1 MNKKQQQ
8 FIRRLT
14 LIAGMCLV
22 GLAQAQVAVIV
33 NPKSAAANMTADQ
46 VSSIFLGKS
55 NTLPGGATALAADLP
70 ESSAVRE
77 QFYSK
82 VTGKQ
87 AAQVKAAW
95 SRLVFS
101 GKATPPKEL
110 GSAAEVKKYVAANAD
125 AIGYIEKSAVDGTV
139 KVVLS
144 VD

>member
-1 MNKKQQQ
+1 MSDNKAI
-8 FIRRLT
+8 IRMAVLG
-14 LIAGMCLV
+14 LGLSLA
-22 GLAQAQVAVIV
+22 GLAQAQVVVIV
-33 NPKSAAANMTADQ
+33 SPKSAGAAMTADQ
-46 VSSIFLGKS
+46 VSTIFLGKS
-55 NTLPGGATALAADLP
+55 NTLPGGGTAAAVDQP
-70 ESSAVRE
+70 EGAAVRE

-95 SRLVFS
+95 ARLVFS

-110 GSAAEVKKYVAANAD
+110 ASSAEVKKFVAANPD
-125 AIGYIEKSAVDGTV
+125 AIGYIEKSAVDASV